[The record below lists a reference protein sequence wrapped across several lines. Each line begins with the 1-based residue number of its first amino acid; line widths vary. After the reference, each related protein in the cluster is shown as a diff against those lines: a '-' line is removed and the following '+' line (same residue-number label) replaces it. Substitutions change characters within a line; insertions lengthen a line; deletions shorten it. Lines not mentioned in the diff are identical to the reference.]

1 MTWRT
6 TLAPLFAALLG
17 LAVLPAHADPAAQQ
31 LKARRQFQH
40 DLVSV
45 LALRAEPK
53 PLLGAALLARA
64 GDIDHGGPLDFH
76 HLITRAAKAEGAGP
90 AENWV
95 RLSDCDAEADNCPN
109 PDALSALSAQAPDN
123 AAVWLLRM
131 GQAAHDGHA
140 KDTETA
146 LQKAA
151 EASQY
156 DDYTGQ
162 SLQALA
168 IAVMQLPPPPATLS
182 GQGSQRAQV
191 ADLQMAL
198 VYGIGD
204 AQPLPGFHLAAAQC
218 LPKVVKEQPDRRATC
233 LKLAHVLVWGSSPLA
248 RSLGLHLQSTLA
260 ADDATRQKADAA
272 MRDLT
277 WQVQHFGQL
286 EARARTDPELAQRML
301 MLARQGG
308 TQMSLMQAA
317 LRGAD
322 VPLEAPSG
330 WSPRTTPTETPQTSD
345 AP

>member
-6 TLAPLFAALLG
+6 AFTSLLTILFG
-17 LAVLPAHADPAAQQ
+17 LTVLPAHAENAAAQR
-31 LKARRQFQH
+31 KAREQFQH

-45 LALRAEPK
+45 LALRADPK

-76 HLITRAAKAEGAGP
+76 HLITRAAAAQDAGP
-90 AENWV
+90 AANWV
-95 RLSDCDAEADNCPN
+95 RLSDCDAQADNCPN
-109 PDALSALSAQAPDN
+109 TKALDALVKQAPDN

-131 GQAAHDGHA
+131 GQAAQNGDA
-140 KDTETA
+140 KATEAA

-151 EASQY
+151 NASQY
-156 DDYTGQ
+156 DDYTGR

-182 GQGSQRAQV
+182 GEGSQRAQV
-191 ADLQMAL
+191 ADLQMTL

-218 LPKVVKEQPDRRATC
+218 LPKVVKEQPQRRATC

-248 RSLGLHLQSTLA
+248 RSLGLHLRSTLSEDA
-260 ADDATRQKADAA
+260 AVRARADAA

-277 WQVQHFGQL
+277 WQVRHFGQL
-286 EARARTDPELAQRML
+286 EAQARTHPELAQRML

-308 TQMSLMQAA
+308 TQMSLMQATLHMA
-317 LRGAD
+317 GI
-322 VPLEAPSG
+322 PLEAPDEV
-330 WSPRTTPTETPQTSD
+330 SPQPAAAASSPAAETP
-345 AP
+345 